1 MAKKSQYPEERAGP
15 APTQETANTHTQ
27 SGPVNVLDQGRPPA
41 PQESNEILVI
51 SLNGAKMQV
60 TRREM
65 QGQFRHPLFVSL
77 VLGMVLLVILLSP
90 FTDLVR
96 LGPLEMTLFYGAGA
110 GSFVLGLYAIMTL
123 FHRMGWPD
131 RTVLTVGFAAL
142 CATAGGLAMARILG
156 APAPTWTEVVQVA
169 AFVMF
174 FSYLGEI
181 IFSVFLMPKMLADMR
196 RKPVEEVR
204 AQMILPQEPSL
215 AFAVAPADPQA
226 AAEPPPLA
234 ESKPV
239 PPPAMTVRL
248 FGQNFPIAR
257 ITALEAEEHYVVIHL
272 RDGAPQILRGRIGDA
287 VTTMPEGVGRQV
299 HRSHWVAAAAVV
311 KGQSENGQLV
321 ILLADGRK
329 VPVARSRQAE
339 VRDWLRQIAPQP

>member
-1 MAKKSQYPEERAGP
+1 MAKKSYPSDGRAGP
-15 APTQETANTHTQ
+15 APTQETVYTHTQ
-27 SGPVNVLDQGRPPA
+27 SGPENVLGKTRPTPQ
-41 PQESNEILVI
+41 QESSEILVI

-77 VLGMVLLVILLSP
+77 VLGMVLLVVLLSP
-90 FTDLVR
+90 FADLVR

-110 GSFVLGLYAIMTL
+110 GSFVLGLYAIMSL
-123 FHRMGWPD
+123 FHRMGWSD

-142 CATAGGLAMARILG
+142 CATAGGLTMACILG
-156 APAPTWTEVVQVA
+156 APTPTWTEVVQVA

-174 FSYLGEI
+174 FAYLGEI
-181 IFSVFLMPKMLADMR
+181 IFSVFLMPRMLADMR

-215 AFAVAPADPQA
+215 AFAEALPDLPVS
-226 AAEPPPLA
+226 AEPPPLA
-234 ESKPV
+234 EAKPV
-239 PPPAMTVRL
+239 PPPPTTVKL
-248 FGQNFPIAR
+248 FGQTFPIAR
-257 ITALEAEEHYVVIHL
+257 ITALEAEEHYVIIHL
-272 RDGAPQILRGRIGDA
+272 RDASPQILRGRIGDA
-287 VTTMPEGVGRQV
+287 VTTMPQGIGQQV